1 MVVFCDQM
9 GVPQLKKN
17 YPMIFQWTT
26 WKKSPS
32 SIEFLFIQSNATIAY
47 RKWMLTK
54 YTTMLSLI

>member
-9 GVPQLKKN
+9 GVPQLKKKLAHDFSMDN
-17 YPMIFQWTT
+17 
-26 WKKSPS
+26 KEKSPS